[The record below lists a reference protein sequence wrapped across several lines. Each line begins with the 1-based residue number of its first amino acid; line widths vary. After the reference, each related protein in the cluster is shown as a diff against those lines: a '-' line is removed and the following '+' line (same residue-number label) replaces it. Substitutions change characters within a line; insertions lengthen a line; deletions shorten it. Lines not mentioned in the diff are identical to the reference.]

1 MKDNKKGFT
10 LIELLAVIVVIG
22 IVGII
27 VVPSALNIAD
37 KSKEAS
43 YQILVKN
50 IVTAAEN
57 YYQECE
63 YGGLSDEKYKNYCE
77 KDDKEKRITIRGLAE
92 LGILNAETVSSDA
105 TNKVKD
111 PRNNQDISEC
121 QIGIAKETDAFGKV
135 TYTISAS
142 NDSSCPTQADYDKV
156 KGE

>member
-1 MKDNKKGFT
+1 MNKKGFT

-37 KSKEAS
+37 KSREAS

>member
-1 MKDNKKGFT
+1 MNKKGFT

-37 KSKEAS
+37 KSREAS

-105 TNKVKD
+105 TNTVKD
-111 PRNNQDISEC
+111 PRNNKDIGDCE
-121 QIGIAKETDAFGKV
+121 IGIAKETDAFGKV